1 MPMCRNRARDKILNV
16 FMAERVKEL
25 EKAREGLSL
34 ASLFPKPRP
43 VWAAVSFCSYFG
55 DALIENTPME
65 NNDSLAWAY
74 LFLTFAM
81 EKITMQPILQH
92 DQAGFSGVMR
102 GYVSD
107 VVHAT
112 RQSVPIFR
120 HMLQLL
126 KKSSENDLLFFLR
139 GKGAFGGPQGGPL
152 AAASAHGGRN
162 GDDLLVEKSDDRAST
177 LSLSA

>member
-1 MPMCRNRARDKILNV
+1 
-16 FMAERVKEL
+16 
-25 EKAREGLSL
+25 
-34 ASLFPKPRP
+34 
-43 VWAAVSFCSYFG
+43 
-55 DALIENTPME
+55 ME

-139 GKGAFGGPQGGPL
+139 KVKGHLEDLKEGHSLLLPL
-152 AAASAHGGRN
+152 MVEGTEMI
-162 GDDLLVEKSDDRAST
+162 LLVEKSDDRSFRFVIINADAT
-177 LSLSA
+177 RNYNTTRQQPRSLRRISYRTCVCCPM